1 MPDPKKTFQSPRK
14 LGYKFQ
20 SIVIQICQIAKKTTM
35 FAYLAFSL
43 HINKVSSANHR
54 HHCHINKVRSTNA
67 DVCIQRDRIRQS
79 EQTVCQIHSLHHTD
93 SQGLACMEVQQQP
106 LQAGCR
112 IHLVGWW
119 IRSREALAQAGGR
132 ASLAQAG
139 GRARSRSLDLGCRW
153 PSEGRGAGGPRSLRD
168 ALTRLSWPRRASSEV
183 VVNQHAGPA
192 NKRE

>member
-20 SIVIQICQIAKKTTM
+20 SIVIQICQVALLQKRPPCLLTLLSHYTSIRYHQPITD
-35 FAYLAFSL
+35 
-43 HINKVSSANHR
+43 
-54 HHCHINKVRSTNA
+54 INKVRSTNA

-79 EQTVCQIHSLHHTD
+79 EQTGCQIHSLHNTD
-93 SQGLACMEVQQQP
+93 FQGLACMEVQQQP

-112 IHLVGWW
+112 THLVGWW